1 MPGQESQEQDIMNVL
16 YAARRMRH
24 SSTTSVHDSQK
35 IEQVKKIK
43 SKEQLL
49 VEPPKHAK
57 RVTFSKPRL
66 VMKPRQT
73 TVKESES
80 QTGLTS
86 CLITNPGLDPRIT
99 GGANNPAERKVG
111 WLARTDS
118 ECQFKAPGIEFLTE
132 RDTDVVTFEVKM
144 RDSVQSVQDYT
155 TKCDYFPTYVDKRR
169 FKDQTTQ
176 TLYRESSAQTVA
188 YLPDIRDKDQDDH
201 LEIFNLSTLLAG
213 DKPPGLYEVEVLERA
228 RKRWAFNK
236 ALKTNFQKQLNEERE
251 RAIKSKYRPI
261 LEAFEWEHWMEREEY
276 IQECQMMRLEIVIR
290 MFDKR
295 EKQMH
300 NASKSR
306 IETACETI
314 ELRRQHGLHK
324 NELEYQ
330 RAIRR
335 LQIKNSGLSRRWV
348 KQSPMYA
355 LGSPCSEFYGPLI
368 RHGVDPSRR
377 SFVGDG
383 RKAFDMR
390 IDDLEK
396 RVNMDQLECPFTKL
410 KEWSKP
416 KEYVKEYEQNFCSDK
431 HLQKLYESLKSLRS
445 QATKLKTSPKCLK
458 RRPKPVSDDVDRLT
472 YTYDEIDASGFFA
485 NRRRTDDGR
494 AKGTPLPE
502 QLLAIQ
508 QHIEEEERRQRRPE
522 LARELLRERR
532 SEDLEHLLHMYEGS
546 TIGWVM
552 QFLSEEMERLKE
564 QRKLHFFSILTQKE
578 RWRREAAEAGLRQK
592 ENSMRL
598 LYEDMFQQS
607 NVVHNEV
614 TDDYIN
620 TILTTDMA
628 HIAERD
634 AAETVVSMAKQID
647 ADIQRWLESFKCVQT
662 PLTYGPLREMLRSM
676 VFPELSDLLLK
687 YEKTLIAKYIVEEVL
702 FPRIWDELENYDIAS
717 TIASDLIDR
726 LIDNDLYFFST
737 ESESEQ
743 PKRNCEREAE
753 SIIRKLIRQAVPGRR
768 WKTETE
774 RIAHENCIGLLDDVF
789 SKIIEKMDADPP
801 PVDPV
806 ELHLAFSR
814 QAMTPMDDIRHIT
827 AEMQSERHDR
837 KDTIEADSQVT
848 FLRTQVL
855 SLLKK
860 MKVDNVTRDLVTDEL
875 YAGDDVKDATHDTL
889 LNMQVYE
896 YAKNQ
901 EISGDDDIFS
911 VISTLDIGKEEDF
924 KVLRKPTHAQGAVS
938 RRISSTLTDIG
949 VKFDSDG
956 TQTRQE
962 DQIIGALQDFVG
974 DFTGDL
980 VVDAVEENTEYEA
993 DDERSLWNQTT
1004 GGGECEDGD
1013 EEDDFNIYDGNL
1025 EGSEEFEE
1033 EDDFQEE
1040 QELQEKQE
1048 LEEKQ
1053 EPKKKPEPKEKPEL
1067 KEKPVLQQKTDKAQH
1082 KSDQDQ
1088 QKSDKAQQKSDKAH
1102 HSGMEKDKNLR
1113 EDDEKTMSRKTSQ
1126 ISLLMPDVNDQLVS
1140 SRTSNTYFQ
1149 GKLGSTMK
1157 SGTFS
1162 NYELQTAP
1170 LDDHPPKQKPKLSV
1184 MPSVQS
1190 HRD

>member
-16 YAARRMRH
+16 YEARRMRR
-24 SSTTSVHDSQK
+24 SSTTSVHSSSQK
-35 IEQVKKIK
+35 VEQVKRIK

-66 VMKPRQT
+66 VMQPRQT

-99 GGANNPAERKVG
+99 GGANNPAERRVG

-155 TKCDYFPTYVDKRR
+155 TKCDYFPKYVDKRR

-176 TLYRESSAQTVA
+176 TLYRESSAQTLA
-188 YLPDIRDKDQDDH
+188 YLPDITDKEQDEH

-213 DKPPGLYEVEVLERA
+213 DKPPGLYEVEILERA

-236 ALKTNFQKQLNEERE
+236 ALKTNFQKQLHEERE

-314 ELRRQHGLHK
+314 EQRRQHGLHK

-330 RAIRR
+330 RAFRR
-335 LQIKNSGLSRRWV
+335 LQIKNAGISRRWV

-377 SFVGDG
+377 NFVGDG

-396 RVNMDQLECPFTKL
+396 RVNMEQLECPFTKL

-431 HLQKLYESLKSLRS
+431 NLQKLYESLKSLRS
-445 QATKLKTSPKCLK
+445 QATKQKTSPKCLK
-458 RRPKPVSDDVDRLT
+458 RRPKPVSDVDRLT
-472 YTYDEIDASGFFA
+472 YTDDEIDPTDFFG
-485 NRRRTDDGR
+485 NRRRTDESR
-494 AKGTPLPE
+494 AKASLLPE
-502 QLLAIQ
+502 QQLAIQ
-508 QHIEEEERRQRRPE
+508 QHLGDEERRHRRPE

-546 TIGWVM
+546 TIGWIM

-607 NVVHNEV
+607 NVVHNEI

-628 HIAERD
+628 HIAECD

-647 ADIQRWLESFKCVQT
+647 ADIQRWLESFKGVQT

-676 VFPELSDLLLK
+676 VFPDLSELLLK
-687 YEKTLIAKYIVEEVL
+687 YEKILIAKYIVEDVL
-702 FPRIWDELENYDIAS
+702 FGRIWDELENYDIAS

-753 SIIRKLIRQAVPGRR
+753 AIIRKIIRQAVPGRR

-774 RIAHENCIGLLDDVF
+774 RIIHENCVSLLDDVF
-789 SKIIEKMDADPP
+789 NRIMEKIDADLP

-806 ELHLAFSR
+806 ELQLAYSR

-827 AEMQSERHDR
+827 EEMQTERHER
-837 KDTIEADSQVT
+837 KEIIETDSQVT
-848 FLRTQVL
+848 FLRTQIL

-860 MKVDNVTRDLVTDEL
+860 MKVDNVTRDLYTNEQ
-875 YAGDDVKDATHDTL
+875 YPGDDAKDATHDTL
-889 LNMQVYE
+889 LKMQVYE
-896 YAKNQ
+896 TVKAQ
-901 EISGDDDIFS
+901 EGPDGEDIFS
-911 VISTLDIGKEEDF
+911 VISALDLGQEDDF
-924 KVLRKPTHAQGAVS
+924 KIYRKSYNHNEHGVLTQRF
-938 RRISSTLTDIG
+938 SSTLTDIG
-949 VKFDSDG
+949 IKFETGG
-956 TQTRQE
+956 TQTRKE
-962 DQIIGALQDFVG
+962 DQIIGALHDFVG
-974 DFTGDL
+974 DLVGD
-980 VVDAVEENTEYEA
+980 VEENTEYEA
-993 DDERSLWNQTT
+993 DDERSLWNQAT
-1004 GGGECEDGD
+1004 GGGEREGEDENEN
-1013 EEDDFNIYDGNL
+1013 EEEQDFNIYDGNL
-1025 EGSEEFEE
+1025 EGSEEYEE
-1033 EDDFQEE
+1033 EEE
-1040 QELQEKQE
+1040 HELQEVRERQE
-1048 LEEKQ
+1048 ELVLQEELAIQEELVLKENLEEASVEEENLEGDDKQ
-1053 EPKKKPEPKEKPEL
+1053 I
-1067 KEKPVLQQKTDKAQH
+1067 
-1082 KSDQDQ
+1082 S
-1088 QKSDKAQQKSDKAH
+1088 
-1102 HSGMEKDKNLR
+1102 
-1113 EDDEKTMSRKTSQ
+1113 EKTGSR
-1126 ISLLMPDVNDQLVS
+1126 ISLLMPDVTDQLVRS
-1140 SRTSNTYFQ
+1140 NTSNSYFQ
-1149 GKLGSTMK
+1149 GKLGSATK
-1157 SGTFS
+1157 SGMFS
-1162 NYELQTAP
+1162 NYELQTAAGE
-1170 LDDHPPKQKPKLSV
+1170 DHHPVKTKLSV
-1184 MPSVQS
+1184 TRSVLS